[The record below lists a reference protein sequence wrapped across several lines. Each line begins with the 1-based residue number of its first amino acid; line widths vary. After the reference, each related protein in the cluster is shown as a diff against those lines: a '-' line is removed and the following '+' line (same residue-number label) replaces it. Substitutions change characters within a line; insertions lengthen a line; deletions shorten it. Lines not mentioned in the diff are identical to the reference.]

1 MLSLC
6 FIFFIKKYYNDVKQS
21 RRSNKEQTDF
31 DNKRLKK
38 IRNDFND
45 LRDRFSKPQIKEIRK
60 NLYDIKTKKTFLSQ
74 K

>member
-1 MLSLC
+1 M
-6 FIFFIKKYYNDVKQS
+6 
-21 RRSNKEQTDF
+21 DF

-45 LRDRFSKPQIKEIRK
+45 LRDRFSKSQIKEIRK
-60 NLYDIKTKKTFLSQ
+60 NLNDIKTKKTFLSQ